1 MSTCGI
7 NDSLAKKYLK
17 KKGYSKIKFVEPKN
31 AEFIIM
37 TNRTTIKETAQN
49 NINNITNCFD
59 KYTGVDVTSVKR
71 NGQLLSVIRKIN

>member
-1 MSTCGI
+1 
-7 NDSLAKKYLK
+7 
-17 KKGYSKIKFVEPKN
+17 
-31 AEFIIM
+31 M